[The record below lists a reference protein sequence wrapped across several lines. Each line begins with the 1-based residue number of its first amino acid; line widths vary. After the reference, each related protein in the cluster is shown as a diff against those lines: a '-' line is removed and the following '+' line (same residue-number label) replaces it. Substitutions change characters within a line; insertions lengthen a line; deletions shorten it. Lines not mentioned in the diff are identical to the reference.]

1 MARNNVMKKVFF
13 ATLYLALLA
22 GVWLGASST
31 RLHTWWAD
39 VRAPKLPVAENVS
52 QATTNTIVNN
62 RNTNTAVSTN
72 TSSLPTTKNLAIPF
86 TTQAPGA
93 NWDADHEEFCEEA
106 AMLMVARY
114 YQGKN
119 FSGTADQEAGLQAV
133 KAWEVQNL
141 GWYFDTTASENA
153 QILRE
158 HYGLGVRVIE
168 RPTITDIKTAIAAG
182 HPVIIPS
189 AGRELGNP
197 NFTGEGPIYHNLVI
211 RGYTADGKFIT
222 NDPGT
227 RKGEQYVYEQSVI
240 MNAIHDWV
248 PAGDRTIAANGSVA
262 TGRRVV
268 LEVTPAG
275 S

>member
-1 MARNNVMKKVFF
+1 MKKVFF
-13 ATLYLALLA
+13 GTLYLALLA

-31 RLHTWWAD
+31 RLHTWWTD

-62 RNTNTAVSTN
+62 RNTNTVASTN
-72 TSSLPTTKNLAIPF
+72 TTSLPTTKNLAIPF

-106 AMLMVARY
+106 AMLMY
-114 YQGKN
+114 
-119 FSGTADQEAGLQAV
+119 
-133 KAWEVQNL
+133 
-141 GWYFDTTASENA
+141 
-153 QILRE
+153 
-158 HYGLGVRVIE
+158 
-168 RPTITDIKTAIAAG
+168 IKTAIAAG